1 MGVLLRVIFPKQ
13 MEKPETIKS
22 KAMKKT
28 ADHSDRFQARLYS
41 NKQSVSEEDGEIRV
55 REAGASG

>member
-1 MGVLLRVIFPKQ
+1 

-41 NKQSVSEEDGEIRV
+41 NKQSVSEEDDEIRV